1 MLKLYWSVNKIILV
15 PWGVKILKS
24 IWSAPSDQ
32 HVQRPVRKPVS
43 NSTKDAQLSV
53 FNCLSVYPYVM
64 CFPMWC
70 RTFMCFALVILHAFK
85 RQNSFTSATMNCNVQ
100 HIHFQMGKKHKIF
113 FLKKKKKGLVKYK
126 ILLLFRSVIAAAVFE
141 IFIFLLYIMNNMDS
155 GHTALTPLP
164 FFGDCHKYFRIRGFI
179 LICLIQIIFI
189 FGKTKSE

>member
-1 MLKLYWSVNKIILV
+1 MSPEESKFWKAFGLLPQISMYKGQWESLFQIPPKMHSYLYPTV
-15 PWGVKILKS
+15 
-24 IWSAPSDQ
+24 
-32 HVQRPVRKPVS
+32 
-43 NSTKDAQLSV
+43 
-53 FNCLSVYPYVM
+53 CLSIHMSCVSQCGVEHSCALPLLYFMLLRDRILSLLQPWIAM
-64 CFPMWC
+64 SSIF
-70 RTFMCFALVILHAFK
+70 TFK
-85 RQNSFTSATMNCNVQ
+85 WEKNTRYSFW
-100 HIHFQMGKKHKIF
+100 
-113 FLKKKKKGLVKYK
+113 KKKKGLVKYK